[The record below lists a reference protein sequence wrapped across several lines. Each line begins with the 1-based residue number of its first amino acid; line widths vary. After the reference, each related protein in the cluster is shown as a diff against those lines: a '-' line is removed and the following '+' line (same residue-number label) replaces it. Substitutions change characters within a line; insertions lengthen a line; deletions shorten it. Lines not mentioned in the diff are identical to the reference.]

1 MGLEANKLAMTGF
14 ANAFKLLSKR
24 GKPLKDAACRDA
36 TLAFFEAIPEK
47 PDPANAAAFY
57 AFMDKIFEDG
67 APAFDPVCLS
77 SLEGFIDSY
86 NSGDD
91 LLTANL
97 KSAKSF
103 FKEFAKGSSVP
114 ADSPC
119 AAATL
124 AYAKEIT
131 NKPSAPNAASMI
143 AYITEAVTKKG
154 RKFDPVCAA
163 ATDAY
168 FDAYI
173 ENKSEAAA
181 NEAAAIA
188 YIETLDKI
196 Q

>member
-1 MGLEANKLAMTGF
+1 
-14 ANAFKLLSKR
+14 
-24 GKPLKDAACRDA
+24 
-36 TLAFFEAIPEK
+36 
-47 PDPANAAAFY
+47 
-57 AFMDKIFEDG
+57 MDKIFEDG

-103 FKEFAKGSSVP
+103 CKEFAKGSSVP

-131 NKPSAPNAASMI
+131 NKPSAPNAAAMI
-143 AYITEAVTKKG
+143 AYITEAITKGG
-154 RKFDPVCAA
+154 RRFDPVCAA
-163 ATDAY
+163 ATEAY
-168 FDAYI
+168 FDAYKPSAP
-173 ENKSEAAA
+173 NAAA
-181 NEAAAIA
+181 MIA
-188 YIETLDKI
+188 YITEAI
-196 Q
+196 